1 MGELFPGLNAMQNLH
16 PVFVHLPLGLL
27 PVALVLQA
35 WAWVSR
41 REDVERVARW
51 PLYLGAVGAL
61 AAAGTGLLAEESVE
75 HPEAAHE
82 VLELHE
88 NLMLTTAGLATGLA
102 LLAAIFRK
110 QSRRLIQT
118 VLLVGL
124 LAANV
129 VLVVGADRG
138 GQLVY
143 EFGVGIKPQPAPPPA
158 QGAPTANPPQAPP
171 PHEPEHKH

>member
-1 MGELFPGLNAMQNLH
+1 MENLFPGIQAMQNLH

-27 PVALVLQA
+27 PLALVFQA
-35 WAWVSR
+35 WAVLSR
-41 REDVERVARW
+41 REDIERVARW
-51 PLYLGAVGAL
+51 LLWIGAVAAL

-82 VLELHE
+82 VIELHE
-88 NLMLTTAGLATGLA
+88 TLMLTTAGLAAGLA

-110 QSRRLIQT
+110 KSRRLIQM

-124 LAANV
+124 LATNI

-138 GQLVY
+138 AQLVY
-143 EFGVGIKPQPAPPPA
+143 EFAVGIKPQPAPAPA
-158 QGAPTANPPQAPP
+158 QGAPAATP
-171 PHEPEHKH
+171 PEHEHEH